1 MVRTDPPQRMGNIA
15 VETQARMPTITPRPL
30 LKAHKG
36 DEVDLLILF
45 ILSYRYSVI
54 PVGVVSTNGFHFRIE
69 IQQHCNEKL
78 YESLIISIHIS

>member
-1 MVRTDPPQRMGNIA
+1 MGNIA

-54 PVGVVSTNGFHFRIE
+54 PVGFVSTNVFLFRVE
-69 IQQHCNEKL
+69 IQRHCNDKL
-78 YESLIISIHIS
+78 SATLIISIHIS